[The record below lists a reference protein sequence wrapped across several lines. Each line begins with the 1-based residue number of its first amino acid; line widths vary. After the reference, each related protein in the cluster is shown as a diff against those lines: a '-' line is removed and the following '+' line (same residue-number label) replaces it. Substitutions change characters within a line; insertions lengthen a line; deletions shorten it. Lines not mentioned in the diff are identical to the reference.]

1 MKVQAEMVA
10 AVWKV
15 LVSDGTA
22 VQEGDELLVL
32 ESMKMEIPI
41 TAPVSGTV
49 RGLEL
54 NEGDVVQEGQ
64 ELLVIEEAS

>member
-15 LVSDGTA
+15 LVSDGAT
-22 VQEGDELLVL
+22 VQEGDELIVL

-41 TAPVSGTV
+41 TAPVGGIV
-49 RGLEL
+49 RGLAL
-54 NEGDVVQEGQ
+54 GEGDVVQEGQ
-64 ELLVIEEAS
+64 ELLIIEEAS